1 MTPLMK
7 AALNGSRETVAALLE
22 LGANPNLL
30 AADGDPPLFSAL
42 QAGDPVIISS
52 LTDITNTGN
61 ILIILTFTLYL
72 IQDWLGVFICLQ
84 DLQLIFSTNIRVE
97 R

>member
-1 MTPLMK
+1 M
-7 AALNGSRETVAALLE
+7 AALLE
-22 LGANPNLL
+22 LGADPNLVD
-30 AADGDPPLFSAL
+30 ADDNPPLYSAL

-72 IQDWLGVFICLQ
+72 IQDWLGVSRCLQ
-84 DLQLIFSTNIRVE
+84 DLQ
-97 R
+97 